1 MTATRAPIPPAT
13 RAAACVGIVA
23 AKFDVDELVDLL
35 DELLVVLVLPYG
47 GIEGVLV
54 LPYGG
59 IEGVLVLPYGGIEG
73 VVAGGPYTLDDDV
86 DTLPEGGP

>member
-35 DELLVVLVLPYG
+35 DELLPDDDPVPPYG
-47 GIEGVLV
+47 GID
-54 LPYGG
+54 
-59 IEGVLVLPYGGIEG
+59 G
-73 VVAGGPYTLDDDV
+73 VVVG
-86 DTLPEGGP
+86 